1 MLKQRPTFNKNTTV
15 YCTLVSDYSS
25 PISLVLFC
33 STSLFKRIV
42 MNIQVNNLNLSL
54 IEADIQRLFTPY
66 GEISSVEIVRDRLN
80 NRSKGKAVVKMPV
93 EQEAQMAITGLQGV
107 ILGGKPISVNEVPN
121 TDENRFLKSSFLK

>member
-1 MLKQRPTFNKNTTV
+1 
-15 YCTLVSDYSS
+15 
-25 PISLVLFC
+25 
-33 STSLFKRIV
+33 

-121 TDENRFLKSSFLK
+121 TDENRFLNSSFLK

>member
-1 MLKQRPTFNKNTTV
+1 M
-15 YCTLVSDYSS
+15 D
-25 PISLVLFC
+25 
-33 STSLFKRIV
+33 
-42 MNIQVNNLNLSL
+42 IQVNNLNLSL

-66 GEISSVEIVRDRLN
+66 GEISSVEIIRDRLN

-93 EQEAQMAITGLQGV
+93 EQEAQKAITGLQGV

>member
-1 MLKQRPTFNKNTTV
+1 M
-15 YCTLVSDYSS
+15 D
-25 PISLVLFC
+25 
-33 STSLFKRIV
+33 
-42 MNIQVNNLNLSL
+42 IQVSNLNLSL

-66 GEISSVEIVRDRLN
+66 GEISSVEIIRDRLN

-93 EQEAQMAITGLQGV
+93 EQEAQKAITGLQGV